1 MNSVVLVILIILSIS
16 LYFNKTMY
24 DENQNLTN
32 TLAIEKSN
40 KLQLTDAI
48 DKQNKYILELK
59 VDYDKNLKEY
69 YDSISNP
76 KVIIKEIKSNECED
90 IKSIL
95 DDVRKLKL

>member
-1 MNSVVLVILIILSIS
+1 MKLNLILFFFIITLLFVLKYYYDKTKELESTIKISNSNYSVIEAS
-16 LYFNKTMY
+16 LK
-24 DENQNLTN
+24 
-32 TLAIEKSN
+32 KSN
-40 KLQLTDAI
+40 DELDT
-48 DKQNKYILELK
+48 LK
-59 VDYDKNLKEY
+59 VEYDKNLKEY

>member
-1 MNSVVLVILIILSIS
+1 MKLNLILGAVIITLLVVLKYYYDKNKELESTIKISKANYSVVEAYL
-16 LYFNKTMY
+16 K
-24 DENQNLTN
+24 
-32 TLAIEKSN
+32 KSN
-40 KLQLTDAI
+40 D
-48 DKQNKYILELK
+48 ELDLLR
-59 VDYDKNLKEY
+59 VEYDKNLKEY

>member
-1 MNSVVLVILIILSIS
+1 MKYYYDKTKELESTIKISNSNYSVIEAS
-16 LYFNKTMY
+16 LK
-24 DENQNLTN
+24 
-32 TLAIEKSN
+32 KSN
-40 KLQLTDAI
+40 DELDT
-48 DKQNKYILELK
+48 LK
-59 VDYDKNLKEY
+59 VEYDKNLKEY

>member
-1 MNSVVLVILIILSIS
+1 MKLNLILGVVIITL
-16 LYFNKTMY
+16 LFVLKYYYNKTKELESTIKILNSNY
-24 DENQNLTN
+24 SV
-32 TLAIEKSN
+32 IEASLKKSN
-40 KLQLTDAI
+40 DELDL
-48 DKQNKYILELK
+48 LK
-59 VDYDKNLKEY
+59 VEYDKNLKEY

>member
-1 MNSVVLVILIILSIS
+1 MKLNLILGAVIIITLLVLKNYYDKNKELENTIKISNVNYSVIEAS
-16 LYFNKTMY
+16 LK
-24 DENQNLTN
+24 
-32 TLAIEKSN
+32 KSN
-40 KLQLTDAI
+40 DELDL
-48 DKQNKYILELK
+48 LK
-59 VDYDKNLKEY
+59 VEYDKNLKEY

>member
-1 MNSVVLVILIILSIS
+1 MKLNLILGAVIIALLFVLKHYYDKTKELESTIKISNSNYSVIEAS
-16 LYFNKTMY
+16 LK
-24 DENQNLTN
+24 
-32 TLAIEKSN
+32 KSN
-40 KLQLTDAI
+40 DELDL
-48 DKQNKYILELK
+48 LK
-59 VDYDKNLKEY
+59 VEYDKNLKEY

>member
-1 MNSVVLVILIILSIS
+1 MKLNLILGVVIITLLVVLKHYYDKNKELENTIKISNANYSVIEAS
-16 LYFNKTMY
+16 LK
-24 DENQNLTN
+24 
-32 TLAIEKSN
+32 KSN
-40 KLQLTDAI
+40 KELDL
-48 DKQNKYILELK
+48 LK
-59 VDYDKNLKEY
+59 VEYDKNLKEY